1 MLNQILDDKENHFR
15 ADIDKMPR
23 LHSNNTNSNCEGT
36 ILTAIVKGQRKKISI
51 KQTGD

>member
-1 MLNQILDDKENHFR
+1 MWKLMLNQILDDKENHFR

-36 ILTAIVKGQRKKISI
+36 KEKNIN
-51 KQTGD
+51 

>member
-23 LHSNNTNSNCEGT
+23 YTVT

>member
-1 MLNQILDDKENHFR
+1 MLNQILDDQIISEQLLIKC
-15 ADIDKMPR
+15 
-23 LHSNNTNSNCEGT
+23 LGYTVT